1 MKFTKIKIA
10 TYCVA
15 FASATFLATG
25 CSQMTK
31 TQKGAVIG
39 SAAGG
44 TIGALIGKKAG
55 NTAVGAILGGA
66 IGGTAGA
73 FIGRKMDRQAQEI
86 KNTVPGAEVIDAEE
100 GLIVK
105 FDSGLLFDFD
115 KSNLK
120 DAAKTNIANLAA
132 SMKNNPQTDIM
143 VIGHTDD
150 KGSDSYNLSLSER
163 RAQAVKDFAVASGV
177 SASRLRIVGKG
188 ESEPIADN
196 TTEAGR
202 AQNRR
207 VEIVIVANDQMK
219 KEARQ
224 SAQ

>member
-163 RAQAVKDFAVASGV
+163 RAQAVKDFAVANGV

-188 ESEPIADN
+188 ESEPIGDN